1 MTILFLCAEADLVK
15 ERAGYARAFRRR
27 GIRVACVHP
36 GEPLN
41 VKLDRLL
48 ACCPERPSLILHVES
63 PLMPRGLAKVPIPTA
78 LMQSDPYAYTHR
90 RLRWAMLFDHVLLLH
105 DGFEDRFRAAGHPAP
120 ITLLHAVDPKYF
132 DGAEEERTFQISSVG
147 RVDGS
152 NYQTRREVLG
162 ALAEKFRMNEW
173 SREHTYEELADV
185 YRKTRI
191 VVNIGRDD
199 YPTDVSLRFAE
210 AMAAGALFITQL
222 PSELENLEFV
232 EGVHYVG
239 FRDRAEISSLVRRYL
254 SDESS
259 RWRIAQAG
267 REKVLQEHTYDC
279 RVEVLLV
286 RLTQAE
292 GKFFAPARQWSE
304 SRVRLAYLD
313 FFAAHQV
320 PDCASAELRAIARLS
335 LGDATRGAGMLARA
349 WARKSRARMTGAI
362 RSVWQS
368 RNSGATV

>member
-1 MTILFLCAEADLVK
+1 MTILFLCTEGDLVK

-27 GIRVACVHP
+27 GIKVACVHP

-48 ACCPERPSLILHVES
+48 AYCPERPFLILHVEA
-63 PLMPRGLAKVPIPTA
+63 PLMPRGLTEVPIPTA

-120 ITLLHAVDPKYF
+120 MTLLHAVDPEYF
-132 DGAEEERTFQISSVG
+132 DGAEGERPFQISSVG
-147 RVDGS
+147 RVDGA

-162 ALAEKFRMNEW
+162 ALAEEFQMNEW
-173 SREHTYEELADV
+173 SRQHTYEELADV

-191 VVNIGRDD
+191 VVNVGRDD

-222 PSELENLEFV
+222 PSELETLEFV

-239 FRDRAEISSLVRRYL
+239 FRERSEISSLVRRYL

-286 RLTQAE
+286 QLRRAE
-292 GKFFAPARQWSE
+292 GKFFAPARQWPE

-320 PDCASAELRAIARLS
+320 PDCASAELRAIARIS
-335 LGDATRGAGMLARA
+335 LGDATRGAGMVARA

-368 RNSGATV
+368 RNSGGTV